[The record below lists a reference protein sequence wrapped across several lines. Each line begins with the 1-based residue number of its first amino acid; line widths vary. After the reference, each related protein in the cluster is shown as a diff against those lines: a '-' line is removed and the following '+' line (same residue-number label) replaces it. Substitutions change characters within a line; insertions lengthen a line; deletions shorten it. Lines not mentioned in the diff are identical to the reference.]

1 MDPELELAIREFLEI
16 SRRFSHLSGSINRKV
31 VEFIKSSSNEI
42 RHVCK
47 QQYVEDEIELDPAED
62 RVRQHNGHRP
72 SPSLDPGPSSTDI
85 LWAGEEDQK
94 TPAQDHLRDRGSD
107 TNAAAGEALLSM

>member
-47 QQYVEDEIELDPAED
+47 QPYVEDEIELGPAED
-62 RVRQHNGHRP
+62 SAGQHNCHRP

-85 LWAGEEDQK
+85 LCAGEETQK
-94 TPAQDHLRDRGSD
+94 KPVQDHLRSRQSD
-107 TNAAAGEALLSM
+107 TNPAAGEGLLSM